1 MAIPAAETAASRYN
15 RKWVQ
20 IKDDRKVR
28 GLDKQDQER
37 KDRLFVDENG
47 DSAVS

>member
-1 MAIPAAETAASRYN
+1 MATESAASRYN
-15 RKWVQ
+15 RKWAQ

-28 GLDKQDQER
+28 GLDFQSQER
-37 KDRLFVDENG
+37 KDRLFVDSETG